1 MVEKLLT
8 NWMSIC
14 LYTFVRVREAGVG
27 AGLGEAGW
35 EGLTPPPPWWGQGS
49 QPHSFWPPGSSDTPA
64 QQVSVTL
71 GPLRPV
77 PLPSVGHAPYSSVS
91 CPSSAPGG
99 PHSLS
104 LP

>member
-14 LYTFVRVREAGVG
+14 LYTFVRVREAGAG

-35 EGLTPPPPWWGQGS
+35 EGQPPPPVVGAGLSTTQLLAPRQLG
-49 QPHSFWPPGSSDTPA
+49 HSCPA
-64 QQVSVTL
+64 SL
-71 GPLRPV
+71 SHLRP
-77 PLPSVGHAPYSSVS
+77 
-91 CPSSAPGG
+91 SAARPPPQCGPCLIQLRFMPIICPGG